1 MESRTATARRA
12 GVVAVH
18 SLDHFVFSV
27 PDLDVAARFYDDFGL
42 EVRRRDDRLDL
53 HTVGHA
59 HRWGT
64 VLQAAG
70 AKRLQYLAFGAWE
83 EDFDALRQRLA
94 RLGVGTV
101 EPHPQAETSGLWFRD
116 PEGVLVNAVV
126 AAKVSPD
133 AKIAAAPAAVALGTA
148 AAPAR
153 SKAPRVHPRRLSHTL
168 LFTSDVPR
176 SWRFYADTMG
186 LRLSDR
192 SGDGIAFMHGAHS
205 SDHHVLA
212 FAKSDG
218 PGLHHSSWD
227 VATIDDVGLG
237 MEYMVARGHAQGWG
251 VGRHVLGSNYF
262 YYVRDPWGS
271 FAEYSHDIDFIPADL
286 EWHAGD
292 HPPEDSFYLWGPPP
306 PDYFVQNH
314 ESAARAA

>member
-1 MESRTATARRA
+1 MEARTGSARRA

-42 EVRRRDDRLDL
+42 EVRRRDDRLNL
-53 HTVGHA
+53 HTLGNR

-64 VLQAAG
+64 VLRVAG
-70 AKRLQYLAFGAWE
+70 AKRLHYLAFGAWE
-83 EDFDALRQRLA
+83 EDFAALKQRLA
-94 RLGVGTV
+94 RLGIASV
-101 EPHPQAETSGLWFRD
+101 EAHPQAETSGLWFRD
-116 PEGVLVNAVV
+116 PEGVLAHVLV
-126 AAKVSPD
+126 APKVSPD
-133 AKIAAAPAAVALGTA
+133 SKVAAPLAAVANGKA

-168 LFTSDVPR
+168 LFTSDVTR
-176 SWRFYADTMG
+176 SWHFYADALG
-186 LRLSDR
+186 LRLADR
-192 SGDGIAFMHGAHS
+192 SGDGIAFLHGAHA
-205 SDHHVLA
+205 SDHHILA

-227 VATIDDVGLG
+227 VATLDDVGCG
-237 MEYMVARGHAQGWG
+237 MEHMVTCGHTQGWG

-271 FAEYSHDIDFIPADL
+271 FAEYSHDIDFIPADVD
-286 EWHAGD
+286 WPAAD
-292 HPPEDSFYLWGPPP
+292 HPPEDSFYLWGPAP
-306 PDYFVQNH
+306 PDYFIQNH
-314 ESAARAA
+314 ETAARPG